1 MTFDILKYRMPLSKA
16 HKAGTHARILDS
28 AGRLFRERGF
38 AATGIDALMDAAGL
52 TRGGFYA
59 HFPDKEAVLVEVLL
73 ADRGLPR
80 MLRERTGRSSA
91 QLRRQA
97 GRIFADYLA
106 PAHQREVATGC
117 SAAALAADA
126 GRAGPKARAAYRRLL
141 TTIAG
146 ELLRRPGEA
155 AARAWRSAGAGR
167 RREALFVVALAT
179 GAVAT
184 ARALDDRRLAK
195 VVLRQALDRLR
206 AFLRQDP
213 LARKIVVRP

>member
-1 MTFDILKYRMPLSKA
+1 MPLSKA
-16 HKAGTHARILDS
+16 HKERTRARILEA

-38 AATGIDALMDAAGL
+38 AATGIDALMGAARL

-80 MLRERTGRSSA
+80 MLRARNGTSGA

-97 GRIFADYLA
+97 GRIFANYLA
-106 PAHQREVATGC
+106 PAHQDEVATGC

-126 GRAGPKARAAYRRLL
+126 SRAGPRARVAYRALL
-141 TTIAG
+141 TSVAG
-146 ELLRRPGEA
+146 ELLRRPGEDA
-155 AARAWRSAGAGR
+155 ACAWRSAGASR
-167 RREALFVVALAT
+167 RREALFLTALAT

-184 ARALDDRRLAK
+184 ARALDDRRIAAGLLRRALAG
-195 VVLRQALDRLR
+195 VR
-206 AFLRQDP
+206 AFLR
-213 LARKIVVRP
+213 